1 MSKSKARIAALAAG
15 AGILLGAAPPAAAA
29 VIGPHADDCAPGADK
44 PAMLVHI
51 EGLRPHA
58 GHVRVQAYGGDPEGY
73 FEKGTYIARIDVDLP
88 PSGSVEVCMPVPR
101 PGTYAVAVKHT
112 VGDPG
117 SFALSN
123 GGGFSGN
130 PPIGALDA
138 LMRRKPAPRQV
149 QVAVR
154 GLTHVP
160 VMMRYLQGAM

>member
-1 MSKSKARIAALAAG
+1 MSKSKVRIAALAAG
-15 AGILLGAAPPAAAA
+15 TGILLFAAPSAGAT

-58 GHVRVQAYGGDPEGY
+58 GHVRVQSYGGAPESY
-73 FEKGTYIARIDVDLP
+73 FEKGAYIERVDVDLP
-88 PSGSVEVCMPVPR
+88 PSGAVEVCMPVPK
-101 PGTYAVAVKHT
+101 PGTYAIVVKHT
-112 VGDPG
+112 VGDPSG
-117 SFALSN
+117 FALSN

-130 PPIGALDA
+130 PPFGALDA
-138 LMRRKPAPRQV
+138 LMKRKPAPRQV

-160 VMMRYLQGAM
+160 VTVRYLQGAM